1 MYSVNVT
8 QFYDPDSDFDTL
20 ISDSTNDNIKEY
32 IAKKIC
38 KSYTGTTRDYL
49 LYCAEWHPQP
59 HNERLWI
66 AYSPITNNVN
76 YPLSSIN
83 LTYSHETLITYNFEF
98 VSVPQKMNSFQIN
111 NLPEGNLPTH
121 LYGLKKEK
129 NNISPNED
137 VFTYDIDD
145 SGYKNFKGTIS
156 IRLF

>member
-32 IAKKIC
+32 IAKNIC
-38 KSYTGTTRDYL
+38 KSYTGATRNYL
-49 LYCAEWHPQP
+49 LCCAEWHPQP

-66 AYSPITNNVN
+66 PYSPSKDNIN
-76 YPLSSIN
+76 YPLSSID
-83 LTYSHETLITYNFEF
+83 LTYSRETLIKYEF

-111 NLPEGNLPTH
+111 YLPEGNLPTH
-121 LYGLKKEK
+121 LYELKKEK
-129 NNISPNED
+129 TIISLNED
-137 VFTYDIDD
+137 VFTYDTDD
-145 SGYKNFKGTIS
+145 SGCKNFKGTIS